1 MITNSSDSGDSFD
14 STNSDAV
21 GTGTVAVIPQDLVN
35 LVNISKPDDVPFE
48 DHLLECTRFGAEA
61 FVKAREIT
69 NNQSYLREL
78 TESAKG
84 KLYDTIADIGSKIG
98 NKFTDEEGPVLAPFI
113 TTLEKSGSTL
123 EGILKRV
130 ADLETITDLGKT
142 DTGFGQVVNEL
153 NQALDPNRVDSVP
166 GLVSAEISNLFGDGS
181 PQRAFLESLISPVLT
196 ELANMKLQL
205 ETIRSTKEVSKKTPL
220 SGTDFEDKVGQGL
233 RHYFLN
239 RDEID
244 VIHTGDSAS
253 GTVRHSR
260 KGDYVIEALSKHRS
274 NGRKIVVEAKRDKEF
289 NSINKCMDYLKSA
302 IDNRGADAGIFIHSS
317 EVAPAEMPSFW
328 SDGNLIL
335 VVWDETLESPE
346 LRAALLLAEAI
357 LPSDD
362 DVDEGV
368 LDKVRAHIGMLE
380 KELSRNDASK
390 KTLTTMEKGVSKLQN
405 NNRIQT
411 KNVNVMI
418 DEIRSLL
425 EYLSKG
431 GGENGR

>member
-61 FVKAREIT
+61 FVKARVIS
-69 NNQSYLREL
+69 NNHSFMLDLNEL
-78 TESAKG
+78 TRSKISDAI
-84 KLYDTIADIGSKIG
+84 DRIGLEIG
-98 NKFTDEEGPVLAPFI
+98 NKFTDEEGAVLAP
-113 TTLEKSGSTL
+113 LMSTL
-123 EGILKRV
+123 ETIVSSLQDYDQRVAELEGV
-130 ADLETITDLGKT
+130 ADLGQKDS
-142 DTGFGQVVNEL
+142 GFGRVVDEL
-153 NQALDPNRVDSVP
+153 NQALDPKRVDSVP
-166 GLVSAEISNLFGDGS
+166 GLVSAEISNLFSDGS
-181 PQRAFLESLISPVLT
+181 PQRVFLESLISPVLA

-205 ETIRSTKEVSKKTPL
+205 ETMRSTKEVSKKTPL

-239 RDEID
+239 RDEMD

-253 GTVRHSR
+253 GTIRHSK

-274 NGRKIVVEAKRDKEF
+274 NGRKIVVEAKRDRDFK
-289 NSINKCMDYLKSA
+289 SINKCMDELRLA
-302 IDNRGADAGIFIHSS
+302 IENRGADAGIFIHSS

-346 LRAALLLAEAI
+346 FRTALLLAEAI

-362 DVDEGV
+362 IDEGA
-368 LDKVRAHIGMLE
+368 LDKARAHIGMLE
-380 KELSRNDASK
+380 KELSRNDGDN
-390 KTLTTMEKGVSKLQN
+390 KTLTTMENGVTKLQK
-405 NNRIQT
+405 NNRIQR
-411 KNVNVMI
+411 KNINVMI

-431 GGENGR
+431 CGENGR